1 MKSQGP
7 EQLVGG
13 KTSLA
18 TLTQRYCSA
27 MRKYAGSWRSGR
39 VVECAGLARRI
50 NNYLGEVSPK
60 FVEQILAEKPLGF
73 YVLRK
78 ISPGGVAEWLNAL
91 VSKTSGGL
99 VSLRGSNPLSSVFF
113 TLSKTYGALKITRQE
128 DYEQDITTET

>member
-1 MKSQGP
+1 M
-7 EQLVGG
+7 
-13 KTSLA
+13 
-18 TLTQRYCSA
+18 
-27 MRKYAGSWRSGR
+27 
-39 VVECAGLARRI
+39 VECSGFARRI

-99 VSLRGSNPLSSVFF
+99 VPLRGSNPLSSVFF
-113 TLSKTYGALKITRQE
+113 ALSKAYVALKITRRK
-128 DYEQDITTET
+128 DYAQGITPET